1 MPPSALEGRRNRNS
15 SRQSRGHR
23 KPLLFIGGVLNLLV
37 GIYLL
42 CTWYMHTVVLLYE
55 VLEMWW
61 CLTDDGL
68 QRLTQSRGET
78 SSSLTDDGL
87 DDGGLL

>member
-1 MPPSALEGRRNRNS
+1 MTFFWIFENVLVKTPPQKSGDSL
-15 SRQSRGHR
+15 
-23 KPLLFIGGVLNLLV
+23 
-37 GIYLL
+37 
-42 CTWYMHTVVLLYE
+42 
-55 VLEMWW
+55 LEMWW

-68 QRLTQSRGET
+68 QRLTQSRGKT

>member
-1 MPPSALEGRRNRNS
+1 MFMRC
-15 SRQSRGHR
+15 
-23 KPLLFIGGVLNLLV
+23 VLHATDAYNLLQ
-37 GIYLL
+37 
-42 CTWYMHTVVLLYE
+42 
-55 VLEMWW
+55 MWW

-87 DDGGLL
+87 NDGGSL